1 MSNTTNPLSP
11 NSYTN
16 KDFQSIYVELLEAA
30 KTLAKGWDP
39 TISNESDPGV
49 VLLKLNA
56 IIGDKNNYNI
66 DKNILENY
74 PETYTQEIS
83 ARSQYRQMG
92 YKMHWYRAA
101 STTIGFKWVGKD
113 FADGDRLTIK
123 KHTMVMDASGQ
134 YVFTILNDVMLGS
147 MSNSASL
154 TATVPALQGIITQLK
169 LAGEATITL
178 SNLDSNNR
186 LYINDRYI
194 AENGIFVTSAD
205 DTSGLPWS
213 QVENIELNAP
223 GTKCYEFDID
233 ARRNC
238 PYLQFPDDIRSLIGS
253 GIHVNYIITNGYDGN
268 VSAKTVD
275 SFYSESSVDIIHA
288 NGESE
293 SVPLN
298 TDNVL
303 LYNTIG
309 TKDGK
314 DPETLSEAYKNFKRV
329 ACTFDTL
336 ITLRDYMNAIYAIY
350 PEVVSNVIVTDRTND
365 IQSVYRIVSKDDSDL
380 LGYVDYLVGSCADS
394 NPNKMM
400 KLVDSD
406 VRLYTKKDT
415 SESDEPEYTDAV
427 ESVLSNETLN
437 NIYIEVSEDNPELCA
452 FDLKFY
458 LLKNGGLLNDISSY
472 NSSFDIDISQ
482 KTRTVIDTHLEN
494 SRSLQHDIV
503 DIKPLV
509 PFMLQNVYPIK
520 LKLVPTFKLTEVQK
534 DELISNIRK
543 CLIKLLNSR
552 QCEFG
557 QEPSYDIIYREIQ
570 NCDDR
575 IKVVIMDDFEYT
587 TFAVYLDYDDKNNA
601 VFKYV
606 PISDYSK
613 CSRIIVR
620 DAESCGCSETCECM
634 ANKQTLANEKTI
646 LSRLNAAARSIMGD
660 EVPTDTNHPI
670 YSYLFVDATNGIMYK
685 WSYDEAIKNKDE
697 ALYVY
702 SDKLLDIRASVIARN
717 ILAGVTPLFDYDDK
731 GFNITLDMNHVP
743 KMSGQFSNISTDLTI
758 APFGINTEYT
768 DNNRRATYKLR
779 ANESLRFTAPSFI
792 TDRTYANY
800 VKFELVLKYPINSS
814 SGYVWANPDDEKEI
828 VDKFG
833 YTHFHTR
840 NDAGVYTPIIT
851 SGYEKLSAKPRFKLS
866 YYSAKD
872 KGNGLEPTLIT
883 NASCYKILNSENA
896 KSVVISTSYI
906 PEYEE
911 NVYYEKMPLPAL
923 GGNEGFAVKTSFD
936 SEFYEPGTGD
946 SYKYESYY
954 RLPQYKLGYVSI
966 SALSNLPDSYK
977 VDEVL
982 KGKIITTLTKYNLI
996 DESDISKVDKVA
1008 GHYIYLLDTYSEIY
1022 LKDGSILDSTKVYK
1036 LSLPSTD
1043 TETGEAISL
1052 DVPCTGDVYYVLSN
1066 TFSNDIHG
1074 TNEFYIKDNLTN
1086 HPNISVTPPSVDNE
1100 ESVRFVKVKRYATDV
1115 YKVERVNGKAVGFT
1129 MVEYTD
1135 VEDLDKIDFADG
1147 TYVQAVEPSNWN
1159 TMYSDNYMV
1168 VYHDGGAEAK
1178 TARPCAIPSPQKLSI
1193 DGVSIWKKND
1203 TNTNYIEVTLDSTP
1217 SNWAEVYTN
1226 YYTKHIFQ
1234 GLHETSPEYAQ
1245 WLNGTLSLYIPETS
1259 YRLPANTEYQL
1270 RDGDYIAFFWREAD
1284 ESDAPYTYNVYKYDE
1299 KNPIII
1305 KSSFT
1310 IKASQM
1316 SDRKV
1321 KIDTGNSD
1329 YLPYSGTIP
1338 YSGVAND
1345 TFQMVQSLMGEYD
1358 LSGSRQIEVRKM
1370 NSKTLTNKQYRFYY
1384 FITAQ
1389 SIPSTYDSEISYYTM
1404 RFDKT
1409 QVDDEAGTVTYRRI
1423 LDPGEYFIYTN
1434 EDKTLFEVLGEGT
1447 LVEYTIKS
1455 TSTNPEDITLE
1466 VEAINSWDITYKGID
1481 AFYNQCKEV
1490 SSSETFKLI
1499 EQQIYS
1505 FVKDDVININL
1516 NDLVRPSYEY
1526 TTNKNYAT
1534 HYMEYEF
1541 AKCSGAGD
1549 ELNPVVPKFVPNIYY
1564 ECDSNIKNPKFDDY
1578 KLLIDC
1584 PSDWDSNFSDYY
1596 TLVSKTY
1603 MEIPKDGVPEGEKE
1617 LYIQHLPKYP
1627 VFSTSSPTFLK
1638 DCTVSY
1644 SSSSVK
1650 SDEDDDKVDDRT
1662 FVDLPAIY
1670 VVNET
1675 YGWNV
1680 TAHLNLFTDKDE
1692 PQKIESISSSDY
1704 SIQSVTV
1711 GETTYPNT
1719 VPSSTSDE
1727 SMDASDNSI
1736 DNGQP
1741 LYLMSSIFLDK
1752 VGSNNIDITYLD
1764 LLGKRHLTDIFA
1776 YQLNSEC
1783 VNSNNGWMNTDNGV
1797 ALKVPAKGESGPSKV
1812 DISITDMKL
1821 DDKFKYLL
1829 PVSIPTDSSVTCSF
1843 KDGDGKD
1850 IECMCCDNITI
1861 GTGKHYMPLP
1871 NSIKTL
1877 KIHAENSGPE
1887 DVYIRFERLFKY
1899 NHRKIFGGNIGE
1911 DGKLEEPML
1920 YNIDTETILSKI
1932 REIDVPRKFK
1942 YDHIPSED
1950 IRIDDPL
1957 NPVSMFD
1964 SEHVYHDFTIA
1975 RAELDIS
1982 APHDASVIIVN
1993 NR

>member
-1 MSNTTNPLSP
+1 MSNATNPLSP

-101 STTIGFKWVGKD
+101 STTVGFKWVGKD

-123 KHTMVMDASGQ
+123 KHTMVMDAAGQ

-147 MSNSASL
+147 MSNSSSL
-154 TATVPALQGIITQLK
+154 TATVPALQGVITQLK
-169 LAGEATITL
+169 LAGDATITL

-194 AENGIFVTSAD
+194 AENGIFVTSVD

-288 NGESE
+288 NGEKE

-303 LYNTIG
+303 LYNTTG
-309 TKDGK
+309 TIDGK
-314 DPETLSEAYKNFKRV
+314 DPETISEAYKNFKRV

-336 ITLRDYMNAIYAIY
+336 ITLRDYMNAIYSIY

-365 IQSVYRIVSKDDSDL
+365 IQSVYRIVSKDESDL
-380 LGYVDYLVGSCADS
+380 LGYVDHLVGSCTDS
-394 NPNKMM
+394 NPNKMI

-406 VRLYTKKDT
+406 VRLYTKRG
-415 SESDEPEYTDAV
+415 ESEYTDINT
-427 ESVLSNETLN
+427 SVIENKN
-437 NIYIEVSEDNPELCA
+437 NSILKDIYIEVSEDNPELCA

-458 LLKNGGLLNDISSY
+458 LLKNGGILNDISSY
-472 NSSFDIDISQ
+472 NSSFDIDISS
-482 KTRTVIDTHLEN
+482 RTKSAIDAHLEDR
-494 SRSLQHDIV
+494 RSLQHDVV

-520 LKLVPTFKLTEVQK
+520 MKLVPTFKLTEVQK
-534 DELISNIRK
+534 DELIGNIRK
-543 CLIKLLNSR
+543 CLIRLLNSR

-620 DAESCGCSETCECM
+620 DAESCGCADTCDCM
-634 ANKQTLANEKTI
+634 ANKQTSGTEEAIYSKLDAT
-646 LSRLNAAARSIMGD
+646 ARRIVGS
-660 EVPTDTNHPI
+660 EVPSDVTHPI

-685 WSYDEAIKNKDE
+685 WSYDKAIENKNDGV
-697 ALYVY
+697 LYKY
-702 SDKLLDIRASVIARN
+702 SDKLLDIRATVISRN

-743 KMSGQFSNISTDLTI
+743 EMTGQFNNISTNLTI

-768 DNNRRATYKLR
+768 DNNRSATYKLR

-800 VKFELVLKYPINSS
+800 VKFELVLKYPINSF

-828 VDKFG
+828 LDKFG
-833 YTHFHTR
+833 RTHFNTR
-840 NDAGVYTPIIT
+840 NDSGVYTPIIT
-851 SGYEKLSAKPRFKLS
+851 SGYEKLSTKPRFKLS

-883 NASCYKILNSENA
+883 NTSCYKILTTKGDFEA
-896 KSVVISTSYI
+896 AAEATKHI

-911 NVYYEKMPLPAL
+911 NVYYAKTQLDSL
-923 GGNEGFAVKTSFD
+923 DGGEGFEVKTSFD
-936 SEFYEPGTGD
+936 SDFYTKNTETGQ
-946 SYKYESYY
+946 YNYESYY
-954 RLPQYKLGYVSI
+954 RLPQYKPGYVSTRVLGLPSIPENSSFYKDILLSGDEEKSIEILDETTLGIVKTYVSQYEYILTNYSSSIYLSNGEKITESKQPLTFDYTYIDEEKNQHSETISCTPRIYYAISNAIMDYDTCEGFYIRSNLINYPSI
-966 SALSNLPDSYK
+966 SA
-977 VDEVL
+977 
-982 KGKIITTLTKYNLI
+982 
-996 DESDISKVDKVA
+996 
-1008 GHYIYLLDTYSEIY
+1008 
-1022 LKDGSILDSTKVYK
+1022 
-1036 LSLPSTD
+1036 
-1043 TETGEAISL
+1043 
-1052 DVPCTGDVYYVLSN
+1052 
-1066 TFSNDIHG
+1066 
-1074 TNEFYIKDNLTN
+1074 
-1086 HPNISVTPPSVDNE
+1086 TPPSVSTDENYE

-1115 YKVERVNGKAVGFT
+1115 YKVERDNDGKFVGYT

-1135 VEDLDKIDFADG
+1135 ESELVDIYSSDNE
-1147 TYVQAVEPSNWN
+1147 YVQAVEPSNWN
-1159 TMYSDNYMV
+1159 TLYSDNYMV
-1168 VYHDGGAEAK
+1168 VYYNGADAK
-1178 TARPCAIPSPQKLSI
+1178 TAKPRAIPSLQKLSI
-1193 DGVSIWKKND
+1193 DGVSVWKKND
-1203 TNTNYIEVTLDSTP
+1203 TNTNYIEVTSDNEP
-1217 SNWAEVYTN
+1217 ADWAEVYTN
-1226 YYTKHIFQ
+1226 YYTKHAFQ

-1270 RDGDYIAFFWREAD
+1270 RDGDYIAFFWRDAD
-1284 ESDAPYTYNVYKYDE
+1284 ESDAPYIYNVYTYDE
-1299 KNPIII
+1299 KNPVII

-1310 IKASQM
+1310 IKASQI

-1329 YLPYSGTIP
+1329 HSSPYSGTIP
-1338 YSGVAND
+1338 YSGATND
-1345 TFQMVQSLMGEYD
+1345 PFQMVQGLMGEYD
-1358 LSGSRQIEVRKM
+1358 LSGSRQIEIRKM
-1370 NSKTLTNKQYRFYY
+1370 NSKTLTNEKNRFYY

-1389 SIPSTYDSEISYYTM
+1389 STPDTLDKQISYYSM

-1409 QVDDEAGTVTYRRI
+1409 RTEGEWTTYRRI

-1447 LVEYTIKS
+1447 LVEYAVKS
-1455 TSTNPEDITLE
+1455 STTDSITLK

-1490 SSSETFKLI
+1490 SSSERFKLI

-1516 NDLVRPSYEY
+1516 NDLVRPYYEY
-1526 TTNKNYAT
+1526 TDDTSKAT
-1534 HYMEYEF
+1534 HYMEYQF
-1541 AKCSGAGD
+1541 ANCIGAGD
-1549 ELNPVVPKFVPNIYY
+1549 ELSPVAPKFVPGIYY
-1564 ECDSNIKNPKFDDY
+1564 KCDIANPKFDDY

-1584 PSDWDSNFSDYY
+1584 PDDWNSNFSNYY
-1596 TLVSKTY
+1596 TLASKEMKKYVGGSAET
-1603 MEIPKDGVPEGEKE
+1603 KE
-1617 LYIQHLPKYP
+1617 LYIQNLPNYP
-1627 VFSTSSPTFLK
+1627 VFSTSSPTFLN

-1650 SDEDDDKVDDRT
+1650 SDEDDDRIDDRT
-1662 FVDLPAIY
+1662 FVDLPTIY
-1670 VVNET
+1670 VDNET

-1680 TAHLNLFTDKDE
+1680 TAHLNLFTDRDE
-1692 PQKIESISSSDY
+1692 PQKIESESSSDY
-1704 SIQSVTV
+1704 SIQSVTI
-1711 GETTYPNT
+1711 GETTYPYK
-1719 VPSSTSDE
+1719 VSSDASDE
-1727 SMDASDNSI
+1727 STDASDKVV
-1736 DNGQP
+1736 DDDKP

-1752 VGSNNIDITYLD
+1752 VGSNNIDISYID
-1764 LLGKRHLTDIFA
+1764 LLGKRHPTDIFA
-1776 YQLNSEC
+1776 YQLNSDC
-1783 VNSNNGWMNTDNGV
+1783 VNSNNGWINTDNGV
-1797 ALKVPAKGESGPSKV
+1797 ALKVPAKSESGPGKV
-1812 DISITDMKL
+1812 DTSIVGMNL
-1821 DDKFKYLL
+1821 DEKFKYLL

-1843 KDGDGKD
+1843 KDGDEKA
-1850 IECMCCDNITI
+1850 IECMCCKNTVI
-1861 GTGKHYMPLP
+1861 GTGKHYIPL
-1871 NSIKTL
+1871 SSSMKTL
-1877 KIHAENSGPE
+1877 KILAENNGSE

-1899 NHRKIFGGNIGE
+1899 NYRKIFGGNVGE
-1911 DGKLEEPML
+1911 DGKLAEPML
-1920 YNIDTETILSKI
+1920 YNIDTKTILDKI
-1932 REIDVPRKFK
+1932 HEIDVPRKFK
-1942 YDHIPSED
+1942 YDHIPSDD
-1950 IRIDDPL
+1950 IKIDDPL

-1964 SEHVYHDFTIA
+1964 SGHVYHDFTIA
-1975 RAELDIS
+1975 RAELDTS